1 MLNARELATL
11 SWLLVGAA
19 FVLYKAP
26 TRHATLNVLQAAKH
40 WKIPTPLAGMVV
52 WIAILCALGSSFG
65 IWEWDLAKDSAVWFV
80 VAGLAMFYT
89 ASQPSQQRGLFRRA
103 LRGAVTA
110 TALVELYIGLLVFP
124 FLVELAVQPVLFL
137 LIGMSVVAATRQEF
151 APAKRIVTQ
160 SSRRSASR
168 SSCM

>member
-1 MLNARELATL
+1 
-11 SWLLVGAA
+11 
-19 FVLYKAP
+19 
-26 TRHATLNVLQAAKH
+26 
-40 WKIPTPLAGMVV
+40 MVV

-103 LRGAVTA
+103 LRGAVTP
-110 TALVELYIGLLVFP
+110 TALVELYIGLFVFP

-137 LIGMSVVAATRQEF
+137 LIGMSVVAGTRQEF
-151 APAKRIVTQ
+151 APAKRIVDTVLAALGFTLIVYVAVRLFDDWEQ
-160 SSRRSASR
+160 VSARDTALSLALPIWLTAGLFPFLALL
-168 SSCM
+168 SLYS